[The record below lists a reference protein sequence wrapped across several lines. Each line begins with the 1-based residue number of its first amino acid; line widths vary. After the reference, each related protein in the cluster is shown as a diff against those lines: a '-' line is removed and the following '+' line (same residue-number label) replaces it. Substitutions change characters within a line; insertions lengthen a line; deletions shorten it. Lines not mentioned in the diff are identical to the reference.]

1 MLSGI
6 TVMNSEAQRL
16 AKLLQSLSAED
27 RKTLLDFATFL
38 QQREQQPAAIA
49 PVLVAPT
56 LTARP
61 QDESVV
67 AAIRRLKQSYSMLA
81 SDELLHET
89 ADLMSE
95 HLLKGK
101 AAAEVID
108 QLEQLFADKYAR
120 YTATFE
126 DAS

>member
-1 MLSGI
+1 
-6 TVMNSEAQRL
+6 MNSEAQRL